1 MGSRESSMPLEV
13 SDDCSS
19 SEPTEAERLVEQY
32 LNSFDGKTSFPR
44 STCCNSSRSLYCKE
58 CCRLLV
64 PDDALPPPI
73 YLRRNNGA
81 VNGNSADD
89 SSNIVNGGKP
99 QRPLML
105 PFNLHIIL
113 DDRRGSA
120 TGLHAVALLNN
131 EGEMST
137 QPDDNS
143 VVLVDVA
150 NGGIIPNYSRC
161 DQSVDDNSTTTAAAT
176 NNEQSDTAFLLFPS
190 PGDSVPIESVACK
203 METLV
208 VLDCKWTKSSLYR
221 KNANLSKLKK
231 VHLTNPPSNTY
242 YWRWH
247 NAGSG
252 CVSTIEAIFYAA
264 MEVSQL
270 KSKQNSI
277 DQSASIEDNL
287 AERNNLI
294 HLLWLFGHQR
304 AATFKAAE
312 RDGIPAPGSEQGKEL
327 ARSLRKQKGDYAWR
341 SERNKEVG
349 KILKEECRKMREIAL
364 AVNDSKG

>member
-1 MGSRESSMPLEV
+1 MPQEEV
-13 SDDCSS
+13 SDCSS
-19 SEPTEAERLVEQY
+19 SELTEAERLVEQY
-32 LNSFDGKTSFPR
+32 LNSFDGKTSFTR

-64 PDDALPPPI
+64 PDNALPHPI
-73 YLRRNNGA
+73 YLRRNNG
-81 VNGNSADD
+81 VVDGHSVDE
-89 SSNIVNGGKP
+89 SSSTVHGEKP

-137 QPDDNS
+137 QPKDN
-143 VVLVDVA
+143 VVLIDVA
-150 NGGIIPNYSRC
+150 NGGNVPNYSRC
-161 DQSVDDNSTTTAAAT
+161 DQSCTSVNDNSTTTTT
-176 NNEQSDTAFLLFPS
+176 NHEQSDTTFLLFPS
-190 PGDSVPIESVACK
+190 PGESVPIESVACQ

-231 VHLTNPPSNTY
+231 VHLTKPPSNTY

-270 KSKQNSI
+270 KQKSKNQC
-277 DQSASIEDNL
+277 ASIEDNL

-294 HLLWLFGHQR
+294 HLLWLFGQQR

-327 ARSLRKQKGDYAWR
+327 ARSLRKQKGEYAWR
-341 SERNKEVG
+341 SERNIEVG
-349 KILKEECRKMREIAL
+349 KILKEECRKMKVFAL
-364 AVNDSKG
+364 TAKESKE

>member
-1 MGSRESSMPLEV
+1 MPLEV
-13 SDDCSS
+13 SDCSS
-19 SEPTEAERLVEQY
+19 SELTETERLVEQY

-64 PDDALPPPI
+64 PDDALPRPI

-81 VNGNSADD
+81 VNGNSVDD
-89 SSNIVNGGKP
+89 SSNTVHGGKP

-137 QPDDNS
+137 QPDDDSLGS
-143 VVLVDVA
+143 VALIDVA
-150 NGGIIPNYSRC
+150 NGGIVPNYSRC
-161 DQSVDDNSTTTAAAT
+161 DQSCTSVDTTTET
-176 NNEQSDTAFLLFPS
+176 NNEQTDTTFLLFPS
-190 PGDSVPIESVACK
+190 PGESVPIESVACK

-221 KNANLSKLKK
+221 KNANLSTLKK
-231 VHLTNPPSNTY
+231 VHLTKPPSNTY

-264 MEVSQL
+264 MEVSRL
-270 KSKQNSI
+270 KSKQQSK
-277 DQSASIEDNL
+277 DQSIEDNL

-304 AATFKAAE
+304 AATYQAAE

-349 KILKEECRKMREIAL
+349 KILKEECKNMRELAL
-364 AVNDSKG
+364 NKSKGSPIM